1 MSGSLSFKSDK
12 NILVKQ
18 DEVKYDR
25 TAAHQEH
32 QDSPESIPYR
42 LSHSPH
48 YHHEQPLIA
57 PLPLMIMRLYIRI
70 NVVPLN
76 AVMRSKLL
84 SGLLL
89 PAGTVVARTDA
100 LTERLQ

>member
-1 MSGSLSFKSDK
+1 MRSSMTEQQHIRSTRTPLNLFPTDYLIPLTIIMSK
-12 NILVKQ
+12 
-18 DEVKYDR
+18 
-25 TAAHQEH
+25 
-32 QDSPESIPYR
+32 
-42 LSHSPH
+42 
-48 YHHEQPLIA
+48 PLIA